1 MLNAAISHHEV
12 IGRYL
17 SIESIGILFGP
28 ELKTVFLRL
37 PDSFSQNNLLYVK
50 WDGEIEMNLLDD
62 ATPRLFTDFKP
73 GVIELAKDYA
83 LRIRNAIMDL
93 HKGLEKEELGI
104 GSLKSTFN

>member
-17 SIESIGILFGP
+17 SIENIGILFGP

-50 WDGEIEMNLLDD
+50 
-62 ATPRLFTDFKP
+62 
-73 GVIELAKDYA
+73 
-83 LRIRNAIMDL
+83 
-93 HKGLEKEELGI
+93 
-104 GSLKSTFN
+104 